1 MSRSTTGRDCLEAY
15 ATVPNSFAQLCRLP
29 VVLCRTGYISSA
41 FQIHGRSSSVR
52 LRHGTALTARERTM
66 AHAHFATPAVSLTL
80 PRSSQA
86 HVSRESCEEVSFVMS
101 HVRPTHVL
109 VELCKVQHC

>member
-1 MSRSTTGRDCLEAY
+1 MY
-15 ATVPNSFAQLCRLP
+15 
-29 VVLCRTGYISSA
+29 VLG
-41 FQIHGRSSSVR
+41 SVR
-52 LRHGTALTARERTM
+52 PQQPERTR
-66 AHAHFATPAVSLTL
+66 AHAHFVTPAVSLTL

-109 VELCKVQHC
+109 VELCKVQHCYLEFATQLI